1 MPRLLARG
9 VAGIAV
15 LSGITVTWST
25 FHSTLHPYSMSQP
38 SSFKHI
44 VLTLDAGMERV
55 DYFSP
60 PLGSAVTNVIVE
72 ATPGTTLM
80 NSVSYLRS
88 IDGHNVR
95 RSGFIP
101 VAGQRRELIRADFN
115 GYAGKYSIEEV
126 TFVANGY
133 CWRLS
138 MSYAHKLKY
147 LRSLMLRMIQTFKL
161 NAGASPSKH
170 SR

>member
-1 MPRLLARG
+1 MPRLLGRG

-15 LSGITVTWST
+15 LSGLIVTWLP
-25 FHSTLHPYSMSQP
+25 FHSTLHPYSVSQP
-38 SSFKHI
+38 SSFKHAVI
-44 VLTLDAGMERV
+44 TLDAGSERV

-72 ATPGTTLM
+72 ARPGTTLM

-88 IDGHNVR
+88 IDGHNIR
-95 RSGFIP
+95 RSGFISL
-101 VAGQRRELIRADFN
+101 AGQRRDLMRADFN
-115 GYAGKYSIEEV
+115 GYAGKYTIEEV
-126 TFVANGY
+126 TFVASGY

-138 MSYAHKLKY
+138 ISYAHKFRY

-161 NAGASPSKH
+161 NPGASPSKH